1 MIARFIS
8 ATVVIALKIISKRIG
23 VCVSVILVLLHHYLP
38 CLCGLSSMSPW
49 GHWGAGGVGT
59 VYIRQCVITTVI
71 TRAAATAV
79 VVVTVTQSRIP
90 YERYCVR

>member
-8 ATVVIALKIISKRIG
+8 ATVVIALKIIPKRIG
-23 VCVSVILVLLHHYLP
+23 VCVILVLLHHYLP

-49 GHWGAGGVGT
+49 GHREAGGVGT

-79 VVVTVTQSRIP
+79 VVVTFTQSRIP
-90 YERYCVR
+90 YEKYCVR